1 MSTNIEHL
9 FVPYEESLELKELGF
24 DDSCLYHWHK
34 SCKTHPF
41 TNEVFNPNCRPRTN
55 SGIKDIGDE
64 NHVWSAPIFSQAFKW
79 FRDEHNLRYKFEP
92 SRENTVDI
100 FIWTDIGWE
109 YFKNANEEKAE
120 LVCLRKLIQISKS

>member
-1 MSTNIEHL
+1 MSTNIEDL
-9 FVPYEESLELKELGF
+9 FVPYKEAIALKELGF
-24 DDSCLYHWHK
+24 NEPCLKLWD
-34 SCKTHPF
+34 
-41 TNEVFNPNCRPRTN
+41 
-55 SGIKDIGDE
+55 GIGHHFDQKDWFDWNQSKNFVSI
-64 NHVWSAPIFSQAFKW
+64 PLYQQAFKW
-79 FRDEHNLRYKFEP
+79 FRDKHNLRYKFEP